1 MSEQK
6 PMGSAMPELD
16 EEGFLIDTKKWT
28 EEVAQI
34 LAQEEQPRGLTED
47 HLIVI
52 DYMRQYYLEFGSVP
66 PIRMLARRT
75 GLSLLRIK
83 ELFPS
88 GLTKGA
94 CRYAGIPR
102 IAIRPQFLYP

>member
-1 MSEQK
+1 MPCQK
-6 PMGSAMPELD
+6 SD
-16 EEGFLIDTKKWT
+16 EEGFLTDTEKWT

-34 LAQEEQPRGLTED
+34 LAQEEPPRGLTED
-47 HLIVI
+47 HWIVI

-83 ELFPS
+83 DV
-88 GLTKGA
+88 
-94 CRYAGIPR
+94 
-102 IAIRPQFLYP
+102 PQWAY